1 MLSPTLIR
9 HGSEP
14 LPYLIVIRDG
24 RRPQPA
30 AFSNADSHL
39 SLCGGNVASGIPDR
53 HQFCDN
59 SNQNLSFT
67 KRTLIDLVYDIAALV
82 VASCEVTKN
91 KQDAPKNIATIGTTA
106 TVSEKYSV
114 LNDDAIATPAH
125 YVYGIDA
132 SSDNELIEGL
142 SRLDRMSETHSV
154 VCAKRELR
162 VELLAR
168 GVGS

>member
-24 RRPQPA
+24 CRPQPA
-30 AFSNADSHL
+30 AFFKAVNIFCPYEED
-39 SLCGGNVASGIPDR
+39 VASGSQGYR
-53 HQFCDN
+53 QLCDN

-67 KRTLIDLVYDIAALV
+67 TRNLIDLVYDIAALV

-114 LNDDAIATPAH
+114 LNDDAIAAPAH

-132 SSDNELIEGL
+132 SSDDELIEGL